1 MAAIYVRSTDG
12 SNLDNGSTWALAK
25 ASIAGAA
32 AIESAGDDIYVSQ
45 SHAESFASAI
55 TINLQTGTLTAPV
68 KLVGANDAAEPPT
81 AVSTAPTVTTTG
93 NNNITVDGNIYVY
106 GINFFAGTGAYSTQ
120 VILSNASDNFRQ
132 VYENCTFQVPATG
145 ASGRVVAASSSEH
158 VWKNCSV
165 KFGHVN
171 QTLSCRHLHWNGGG
185 IISGSSAIT
194 KLMEQPGSSAAT
206 RRLILLENLD
216 LSAGAAGMNIFET
229 GTASQRCV
237 IRNCK
242 LPASWTGSVVTVSAF
257 TSWKPPDRYAMYNCD
272 DGDTNYR
279 LWIKEPFGN
288 VKDET
293 TLVRTG
299 GASDGTT
306 PLSWKMTTGA
316 EAKWPI
322 NYLATDE
329 IVIWNETTGSA
340 ITATVEILHDSA
352 TNLTDRE
359 IWLECNYLGDASFP
373 VGTLVTDRAADIL
386 ATAADQA
393 ASTETWTTTGMS
405 DPNTQKLSV
414 TFTPEQKGYIS
425 VTVHLAK
432 ASATVYVCPKL
443 TVA

>member
-45 SHAESFASAI
+45 AHAESFASAI
-55 TINLQTGTLTAPV
+55 TLTLVGSLTSPV
-68 KLVGANDAAEPPT
+68 KVIGASDAAEPPT
-81 AVSTAPTVTTTG
+81 AVSTAPTVTSTG
-93 NNNITVDGNIYVY
+93 NNGITIDGNVYVY
-106 GINFFAGTGAYSTQ
+106 GINFFGGSGANSTQ
-120 VILSNASDNFRQ
+120 IIVNNSSDNYRQ
-132 VYENCTFQVPATG
+132 VYENCTFQIPATG
-145 ASGRVVAASSSEH
+145 ASARIVGATSSDI
-158 VWKNCSV
+158 VWRNCSV
-165 KFGHVN
+165 KFGNVA
-171 QTLSCRHLHWNGGG
+171 QLLSFRHLHWNGGG
-185 IISGSSAIT
+185 ILSGSSAIT
-194 KLMEQPGSSAAT
+194 LLSQQPGAAAAA
-206 RRLILLENLD
+206 RRLMLLENLD
-216 LSAGAAGMNIFET
+216 LSAGATAMNIFEV

-242 LPASWTGSVVTVSAF
+242 LPGSWSGAVATAANFAAWRPV
-257 TSWKPPDRYAMYNCD
+257 DRFSMYNCD
-272 DGDTNYR
+272 SGDTNYK
-279 LWIKEPFGN
+279 LWIMTAFGSIR
-288 VKDET
+288 DET

-306 PLSWKMTTGA
+306 ALSWKMVSGA
-316 EAKWPI
+316 EAKWPS
-322 NYLATDE
+322 NDLVTDE
-329 IVIWNETTGSA
+329 IVIWNDTTGSPL
-340 ITATVEILHDSA
+340 TATIEILHDSA
-352 TNLTDRE
+352 TALTDRE